1 MLKLY
6 YKSLLIFLLCSFNPS
21 WNVYSQLVANAGN
34 DAFICPAGNVQ
45 LGSAT
50 PHTGGTGPYTYSW
63 LPVTNLSCT
72 TCPNPISTA
81 SATITYTLT
90 VTDASLPI
98 PLVDTD
104 QITVTFSPNPTAS
117 FTASGGNNQCANLPI
132 NFTNTSVG
140 GTTFSWN
147 FGDVGS
153 GASNTSTLQNPS
165 HIFTAIGSATQNF
178 TVTLTTT
185 NAAGCT
191 AISSQVVTVRQVPA
205 PDLVDPVN
213 GFRNCNG
220 ATAAFNLD
228 VFDNTATFGNS
239 NFEIIWGDGTAN
251 FTNAATAP
259 SPVNHTYAATGVFD
273 LIYILTGA
281 NGCRDSTI
289 IPVANTQNP
298 SNGLTSS
305 GNTTGCT
312 PLNVCI
318 QTNTA
323 GNHSTTIYIADY
335 GDGSPL
341 DTFSHPPPAQICH
354 TYLAS
359 SCGAFGTNGYT
370 FSVQAQN
377 LCSSTLA
384 TIGGIQVYEPPT
396 AIIGAPITNVCV
408 NTPVS
413 FANNSILGYNSSC
426 QRFTTFTWNFGDGS
440 PVVTTN
446 SSTAIGNFHTYT
458 VPGIYNVVLTTSN
471 TTCGGSDD
479 TIQICVEAP
488 PIPDFSVDDNIAC
501 IPFDVSTN
509 DLSVIA
515 NDCNTTRS
523 WSTQFLATSCS
534 PFSGT
539 SNFIN
544 GTNST
549 SIEPEFRFSS
559 PGIFQIQQTLSNS
572 CGNFTSTEQITAQAP
587 PEIGINPVSSICG
600 GQSVSPTPIL
610 NDCLESIDTYLWS
623 FPGASTVSSSLST
636 PGTITYPTNGPF
648 TITLSATN
656 SCGTDIAT
664 TSLTVNDVPPVVNP
678 FTVSPLCAGY
688 DAIFTS
694 DLVVGATY
702 SWSGPNGF
710 TSSQQNPIITNV
722 VPGDAGLYSVFAS
735 FGSCSG
741 LSESV
746 NLVILPITIVN
757 AGNDIVNCIDDSP
770 FTINT
775 ATPAGGVWTGNGI
788 DAAGLFNPSSAGS
801 GVHTLTYTFT
811 DPGTLC
817 TYSDFILATVNALPI
832 VNAGVDVSLCN
843 QPIAND
849 LFAITP
855 LNGTWSGPG
864 ITDPAGEF
872 TPSGNG
878 VFEVF
883 YSFTDG
889 NGCFNHDSI
898 DVTVIDATVADAGL
912 DSTICENGSNVQLT
926 GIPLGGTWTG
936 VGISATGVYDP
947 TIAGTFTMTYTFG
960 AGTCQTIDEMDF
972 IVNPA
977 PVVEAGIDFTVCLDG
992 GNMDL
997 SASPT
1002 PIGGTWSGTGITNPA
1017 GTFDPLIAG
1026 NGSFILTY
1034 TFTDPLTNCS
1044 NTDFLTA
1051 NVNALPIVNAGNDTT
1066 LCNQPLP
1073 VQLVGSPLGGVWS
1086 GSNVTA
1092 AGIFTPSGTGV
1103 FELFYSFT
1111 FSSCDATD
1119 SMEVTV
1125 VDPSQANAG
1134 LDFELCFSNT
1144 QTQIV
1149 GLPAGGTW
1157 SGTGIAGNGNY
1168 TPNVPGTYTL
1178 TYSFGG
1184 GNCLTTDDVELIVHD
1199 LPIVD
1204 AGLDDAFC
1212 ESEAAVNF
1220 VGNPANGTWTGSGIT
1235 NGIFGTFDPSIA
1247 AIGNNTLT
1255 YTFTDP
1261 ITTCTNTDD
1270 IVVLI
1275 NALPNVSFAFNP
1287 IVCSNISESF
1297 TNNTILGDT
1306 YSWNFGDGTALNVN
1320 TNPNHSFANTG
1331 FFDINLIATSIDGC
1345 IDSLSQQIEVRETPT
1360 ADFTVAPDSACGP
1373 LIVNFTNN
1381 SSGLGAI
1388 VYAWDFGNGNT
1399 SALQNPAPE
1408 TYIAGLIQDTSYIIT
1423 LDVTNFCGTVSHSDT
1438 VKVMPLP
1445 IARFGPRFDVGC
1457 SPFILEFAN
1466 NSVGLP
1472 DVYDWDFG
1480 NGTTSNL
1487 SDSLFTQVFIT
1498 GLEDTTFTIRLIVT
1512 NECGIDSAFHTITI
1526 LPQTVNAFFNT
1537 NITEGCAPLTVNFT
1551 NLSNGGLQY
1560 AWDFDDLNFANTAD
1574 ATNTYTQA
1582 GTYTVQMIVNNDCSV
1597 DTSYA
1602 TIEVHPTPDIDFSF
1616 APSSSCVGDSIQF
1629 TNLSTNIAGI
1639 TYDFGDLSFSNLSNP
1654 THAYASSGTF
1664 QVTLSGSS
1672 TLYACQASITKPV
1685 DISLTP
1691 IAGFNM
1697 NVSDVCDPAQITF
1710 TNTSQSFNFIT
1721 WDFDDGNVSSL
1732 PNPTHTYTSPGI
1744 YDIKVVVQNAAGC
1757 FDSITQQVEIFPTP
1771 VADFNLTVVD
1781 SCHVPVIV
1789 NVQNNSTG
1797 GTSYDWDFGNA
1808 TSSTLTNPIITYP
1821 NPGIYDVKLIV
1832 SNQFGCEDSLTKIV
1846 NIDNIPVASFTIP
1859 PYDTCFPSIVVF
1871 NNTSINY
1878 SIINWSF
1885 GDGNV
1890 SNNVNPSNF
1899 YLNPGDYFVKV
1910 VVENNNSCKDSATQM
1925 VRVYPVPTADFLVIN
1940 ADSCKLPAQV
1950 LTSNTSLGSTN
1961 YFWNFG
1967 NGFTS
1972 NTTNSNSFYNAPGTY
1987 FIKLVATNQ
1996 YGCQDSIIKDVTI
2009 YEPPTANFI
2018 VSDQSMCVGDDFF
2031 ATSLSLQTDSVRWFM
2046 GDGIE
2051 YTNNVV
2057 NHSYENAGDYFI
2069 ALVAYGQGT
2078 CSDTMF
2084 ASIPVTVNVTPTA
2097 NFSYVNRE
2105 EENLVN
2111 GTIDFSN
2118 LSAFA
2123 NSYLWYLEGDS
2134 TSTKVNPTYEYNYFG
2149 DIQVTLIAFNDNGCV
2164 DSITKTV
2171 AIDYYKGLFVPN
2183 ALYPNHPSFEVS
2195 HFLPKGVGLYSYH
2208 IFIYDDWGNLIWES
2222 TALDAVG
2229 RPTESWDGTFNGVP
2243 VQQDAYVWKVDATYL
2258 TTGLWE
2264 GKEYPNERKIFK
2276 KSGTVTV
2283 IR

>member
-1 MLKLY
+1 MLNLY
-6 YKSLLIFLLCSFNPS
+6 FKSLLIFLLCSFYPNR
-21 WNVYSQLVANAGN
+21 NVFSQLVANAGN
-34 DAFICPAGNVQ
+34 DAFICPAVNVQ
-45 LGSAT
+45 LGSAN
-50 PHTGGTGPYTYSW
+50 PQTGGIGPYTYSW
-63 LPVTNLSCT
+63 SPSTNLSCNN
-72 TCPNPISTA
+72 CPNPISTTA
-81 SATITYTLT
+81 ITTSYILT
-90 VTDASLPI
+90 VTDATQPI
-98 PLVDTD
+98 SLVDKDT
-104 QITVTFSPNPTAS
+104 ITVTFLGNPTAS
-117 FTASGGNNQCANLPI
+117 FSASGGNNQCSNLPI
-132 NFTNTSVG
+132 NFTNTSTG
-140 GTTFSWN
+140 AATFLWN
-147 FGDVGS
+147 FGDAVS
-153 GASNTSTLQNPS
+153 GTSDTSTLQNPS
-165 HIFTAIGSATQNF
+165 HIFTAIGSGTQNF
-178 TVTLTTT
+178 TVTLTAR
-185 NAAGCT
+185 NAAGCAVST
-191 AISSQVVTVRQVPA
+191 SQIITVRQVPA
-205 PDLVDPVN
+205 PNLDDPVN
-213 GFRNCNG
+213 GFRNCSG
-220 ATAAFNLD
+220 ATASYTLD
-228 VFDNTATFGNS
+228 VYDNTATAGNS

-251 FTNAATAP
+251 FIDATTAP
-259 SPVNHTYAATGVFD
+259 SPVNHTYPVTGVFD
-273 LIYILTGA
+273 LVYILTGA

-298 SNGLTSS
+298 SNGLTSL
-305 GNTTGCT
+305 GNTTGCA
-312 PLNVCI
+312 PIDVCI
-318 QTNTA
+318 QTNTT

-341 DTFSHPPPAQICH
+341 ETFSHPPPAEICH

-359 SCGAFGTNGYT
+359 SCASVGTSGYT

-377 LCSSTLA
+377 LCSTTLA
-384 TIGGIQVYEPPT
+384 TIGGVQVYEPPT
-396 AIIGAPITNVCV
+396 AIIGVPDTNVCV
-408 NTPVS
+408 NTPAS
-413 FANNSILGYNSSC
+413 FTNNSILGYLSSC
-426 QRFTTFTWNFGDGS
+426 SRFTTFTWDFGDGS
-440 PVVTTN
+440 PLEIVN
-446 SSTAIGNFHTYT
+446 STAPAGRTHIYT
-458 VPGIYNVVLTTSN
+458 VPGIYNVVLRTSN
-471 TTCGGSDD
+471 TTCGGIDD
-479 TIQICVEAP
+479 SIQICVEAP
-488 PIPDFSVDDNIAC
+488 PIPDFSVDVNSSC
-501 IPFDVSTN
+501 IPFNVSTS
-509 DLSVIA
+509 DLSIIT
-515 NDCNTTRS
+515 NTCNITYS
-523 WSTQFLATSCS
+523 WSKQFLATSCS

-539 SNFIN
+539 SSFSN
-544 GTNST
+544 GTSYT
-549 SIEPEFRFSS
+549 SIEPEFSFSS
-559 PGIFQIQQTLSNS
+559 PGIFQIRQTLTNS
-572 CGNFTSTEQITAQAP
+572 CGNFTSTKQITAQAP
-587 PEIGINPVSSICG
+587 PEIGINPVSSICA

-623 FPGASTVSSSLST
+623 FPGSSTVSSSLST
-636 PGTITYPTNGPF
+636 PGAITYPTDGAY
-648 TITLSATN
+648 TIDLSATN
-656 SCGTDIAT
+656 SCGTSVAQT
-664 TSLTVNDVPPVVNP
+664 ALTVNYVPPVVNP
-678 FTVSPLCAGY
+678 FTVSPLCEGY

-710 TSSQQNPIITNV
+710 SSSQQNPIITSVLPAN
-722 VPGDAGLYSVFAS
+722 AGLYSVFAS
-735 FGSCSG
+735 VGTCLG

-746 NLVILPITIVN
+746 NLVILPETIVN
-757 AGNDIVNCIDDSP
+757 AGIDIENCIDDNS
-770 FTINT
+770 FTISS
-775 ATPAGGVWTGNGI
+775 ATPAGGVWSGPGI
-788 DAAGLFNPSSAGS
+788 NVAGLFDPNTAGS

-811 DPGTLC
+811 DPVTSC
-817 TYSDFILATVNALPI
+817 VYSDFILARVNALPI
-832 VNAGVDVSLCN
+832 VNAGLDVSLCN

-849 LFAITP
+849 LFPITP
-855 LNGTWSGPG
+855 LNGIWSGPG
-864 ITDPAGEF
+864 ITDPTGEF

-889 NGCFNHDSI
+889 NGCFNLDSI
-898 DVTVIDATVADAGL
+898 DVSIINATVADAGL
-912 DSTICENGSNVQLT
+912 DSIICENGNNVQLS
-926 GIPLGGTWTG
+926 GIPLGGIWSG
-936 VGISATGVYDP
+936 VGISPLGVYNP
-947 TIAGTFTMTYTFG
+947 SIAGTFTMTYTFG
-960 AGTCQTIDEMDF
+960 AGTCQTSDVMDF
-972 IVNPA
+972 SVTAA
-977 PVVEAGIDFTVCLDG
+977 PVVEAGSNFTVCLDG
-992 GNMDL
+992 GNRDL
-997 SASPT
+997 SSSPT
-1002 PIGGTWSGTGITNPA
+1002 PIGGTWSGTGITDPA
-1017 GTFDPLIAG
+1017 GTFDPLISG
-1026 NGSFILTY
+1026 SGSFILTY
-1034 TFTDPLTNCS
+1034 TYTDLLTNCS

-1051 NVNALPIVNAGNDTT
+1051 NVTALPIVNAGNDTV

-1073 VQLVGSPLGGVWS
+1073 VQLVGSPVGGFWS
-1086 GSNVTA
+1086 GPNVTA
-1092 AGIFTPSGTGV
+1092 AGIFTPTGTGV

-1111 FSSCDATD
+1111 LTSCDAVD
-1119 SMEVTV
+1119 SLEVTV
-1125 VDPSQANAG
+1125 VDPSQADAG

-1157 SGTGIAGNGNY
+1157 SGTGITGNGNY

-1199 LPIVD
+1199 LPTVN
-1204 AGLDDAFC
+1204 AGLDDAYC
-1212 ESEAAVNF
+1212 ESESAVNL
-1220 VGNPANGTWTGSGIT
+1220 VGNPANGTWSGSGII

-1247 AIGNNTLT
+1247 VIGNNTLT
-1255 YTFTDP
+1255 YTYTDP

-1270 IVVLI
+1270 TDISI
-1275 NALPNVSFAFNP
+1275 NVLPNVGFTFNQ
-1287 IVCSNISESF
+1287 IVCSNTSESF
-1297 TNNTILGDT
+1297 TNNTILGDAF
-1306 YSWNFGDGTALNVN
+1306 SWNFGDGTALNVN
-1320 TNPNHSFANTG
+1320 TNPTHSYANSG
-1331 FFDINLIATSIDGC
+1331 FFDVNLIATTIDGC
-1345 IDSLSQQIEVRETPT
+1345 VDSISQQIEVRETPT
-1360 ADFTVAPDSACGP
+1360 ADFTLASDSACGP

-1381 SSGLGAI
+1381 SLGLGAI

-1423 LDVTNFCGTVSHSDT
+1423 LSVTNSCATVSHSDT

-1480 NGTTSNL
+1480 NGTTSNI

-1498 GLEDTTFTIRLIVT
+1498 ALEDTTFTMRLIVS

-1537 NITEGCAPLTVNFT
+1537 NITEGCAPLSVNFT

-1574 ATNTYTQA
+1574 AANTYTQA

-1616 APSSSCVGDSIQF
+1616 APSISCVGDSLQF
-1629 TNLSTNIAGI
+1629 TNLSTNIAGLS
-1639 TYDFGDLSFSNLSNP
+1639 YDFGDLSFSNLSNP

-1672 TLYACQASITKPV
+1672 TLFACQASITKPV
-1685 DISLTP
+1685 DISVTP

-1697 NVSDVCDPAQITF
+1697 NISDVCDPAPIIF
-1710 TNTSQSFNFIT
+1710 TNTSQSFDFIT

-1732 PNPTHTYTSPGI
+1732 NNQTHTYTSPGI
-1744 YDIKVVVQNAAGC
+1744 YDIKVVVQTAAGC

-1771 VADFNLTVVD
+1771 VADFNLIVAD
-1781 SCHVPVIV
+1781 SCHAPVIV
-1789 NVQNNSTG
+1789 NVQDNSSG
-1797 GTSYDWDFGNA
+1797 ATSYAWDFGN
-1808 TSSTLTNPIITYP
+1808 TTTSTLTNPITAYP

-1832 SNQFGCEDSLTKIV
+1832 SNQFGCEDSLTKAID
-1846 NIDNIPVASFTIP
+1846 IDNTVASFTIP

-1878 SIINWSF
+1878 SNINWSF

-1890 SNNVNPSNF
+1890 SNSVNPSNV
-1899 YLNPGDYFVKV
+1899 YANPGDYFVKL
-1910 VVENNNSCKDSATQM
+1910 VVENNSCKDSLTQI
-1925 VRVYPVPTADFLVIN
+1925 VRVYPVPTTDFIVFN

-1950 LTSNTSLGSTN
+1950 LTSNTSLGATN
-1961 YFWNFG
+1961 YLWDFG

-1972 NTTNSNSFYNAPGTY
+1972 NTTNSSSFYNAAGTY

-1996 YGCQDSIIKDVTI
+1996 YGCQDSIIKDVGI
-2009 YEPPTANFI
+2009 YGSPTANFI
-2018 VSDQSMCVGDDFF
+2018 VSDQILCVGDDFF
-2031 ATSLSLQTDSVRWFM
+2031 ATSLSLQNDSLRWFM

-2057 NHSYENAGDYFI
+2057 NHNYENPGDYFI
-2069 ALVAYGQGT
+2069 ALVAYGQGA

-2097 NFSYVNRE
+2097 NFSFVNVE

-2123 NSYLWYLEGDS
+2123 NSYVWYLEGDS
-2134 TSTKVNPTYEYNYFG
+2134 TSTKVNPTYQYNYFG
-2149 DIQVTLIAFNDNGCV
+2149 DIQVTLIALNDNGCV

-2183 ALYPNHPSFEVS
+2183 ALYLNHPSFEVS

-2264 GKEYPNERKIFK
+2264 GKEYPNERKTFK

-2283 IR
+2283 IK